1 MFLPVR
7 GTLGLGTGS
16 CCPGVALLVTF
27 LMALWKL
34 SHGVSGTF
42 FPAQVPCQRSSL
54 VVWDGG
60 GLAEG
65 TQPATC
71 LSLLYSVTLFPDGPT
86 LSMALARAWPS
97 VGDTVELTVI

>member
-1 MFLPVR
+1 M
-7 GTLGLGTGS
+7 
-16 CCPGVALLVTF
+16 ALLVTF

-42 FPAQVPCQRSSL
+42 FPAQAPCQRSSL

-65 TQPATC
+65 TQSATC
-71 LSLLYSVTLFPDGPT
+71 LSLLCSVALFPDGPT
-86 LSMALARAWPS
+86 LPMALARAWPL
-97 VGDTVELTVI
+97 VGDAGERTLI